1 MISDWNKIYSK
12 SLREY
17 LLNSDNQEFLKDLF
31 TSDEEGNLLDLVF
44 SASQS
49 NQNVSEEKIFNIT
62 ETREVLSAYF
72 AGNFRYK

>member
-1 MISDWNKIYSK
+1 MISDWNKNYSK

-72 AGNFRYK
+72 AGNFRYN